1 MESPVYW
8 YKVQEFI
15 QIFCLHFKYQF
26 ICCEI
31 FYIKWKWYTTLFHG
45 IQQFIHHIINNRFL
59 WWFIVPNMVVCFAL
73 RVGKESW
80 WKSAIRW
87 NNLLFDWRFFRTK
100 TCSFKGIDYWS
111 NSLWMLVSLWLSN
124 YSLTGGSVAALWWHT
139 YCCMFVSSL
148 HFISNSFDIFLL
160 VTSWAVVE
168 SLLPSFSYDSSCIY
182 STFIRWAPVA
192 LLVSISIFK

>member
-59 WWFIVPNMVVCFAL
+59 WWFIVPNMVLCFAL

-124 YSLTGGSVAALWWHT
+124 YSFTGGSVAALLLHVCKFFTLHIQFFWHFPFGDILS
-139 YCCMFVSSL
+139 CCWIIVTFFFVRLEL
-148 HFISNSFDIFLL
+148 HI
-160 VTSWAVVE
+160 
-168 SLLPSFSYDSSCIY
+168 
-182 STFIRWAPVA
+182 
-192 LLVSISIFK
+192 